1 MRCITKL
8 IIGLGWL
15 SFVINFK
22 QLNGG
27 WVYAMKFFKSLFSN
41 FWGTKICYLN
51 ISWVFVRVIHA
62 FINYL
67 KSIQDIF
74 SSFDCSLSLKN
85 RNMFIDISNVF
96 DRIWDDGLF
105 LLKLKQS
112 CVIGNLFQLVTSF
125 LGGIFQRVLRNGQ
138 MSYWELIR
146 AGLRVQIVQDSTLGL
161 LVFLA

>member
-1 MRCITKL
+1 
-8 IIGLGWL
+8 
-15 SFVINFK
+15 
-22 QLNGG
+22 
-27 WVYAMKFFKSLFSN
+27 
-41 FWGTKICYLN
+41 
-51 ISWVFVRVIHA
+51 
-62 FINYL
+62 
-67 KSIQDIF
+67 
-74 SSFDCSLSLKN
+74 
-85 RNMFIDISNVF
+85 MFIDISNVF

-161 LVFLA
+161 LVFLAEINNLTGNLKSNVKLFTDNSSLCSKISEPLETANILNNDLRKNRK

>member
-1 MRCITKL
+1 
-8 IIGLGWL
+8 
-15 SFVINFK
+15 
-22 QLNGG
+22 
-27 WVYAMKFFKSLFSN
+27 
-41 FWGTKICYLN
+41 
-51 ISWVFVRVIHA
+51 
-62 FINYL
+62 
-67 KSIQDIF
+67 
-74 SSFDCSLSLKN
+74 
-85 RNMFIDISNVF
+85 MFIDISNVF

>member
-1 MRCITKL
+1 
-8 IIGLGWL
+8 
-15 SFVINFK
+15 
-22 QLNGG
+22 
-27 WVYAMKFFKSLFSN
+27 
-41 FWGTKICYLN
+41 
-51 ISWVFVRVIHA
+51 
-62 FINYL
+62 
-67 KSIQDIF
+67 
-74 SSFDCSLSLKN
+74 
-85 RNMFIDISNVF
+85 MFIDISNVF

-125 LGGIFQRVLRNGQ
+125 LGGILQRVLRNGQ